1 MEKFY
6 ELIPCSTS
14 NLGAGYDVFG
24 LSLDL
29 FLEIEA
35 KFGQRCVTN
44 LPRQL
49 ENSLLNIESKI
60 HEVLS
65 IEKPKNLTW
74 SLNSKIPIGKG
85 LGSSASLI
93 VGLLKIISSAHS
105 IQLNDQELISVA
117 SSVEGHPDNVSPTI
131 LGGLTISFT
140 DPDGNFK
147 AVRTSIKEFPKT
159 IVFVPD
165 FSLQTKKARQVV
177 PTEVSISD
185 AIKNIS
191 QTNLILESLYSKR
204 YDIMHYA
211 IYDRLHESFRAS
223 LIPGYLE
230 VKDRIMCDGAYFASL
245 SGAGPSIFSFVRD
258 NFDPEGAVSKWKE
271 FGVSAKYYILNV
283 YLNNK

>member
-105 IQLNDQELISVA
+105 IQLNDQELISLA

-230 VKDRIMCDGAYFASL
+230 VKDRIMRDGAYFASL
-245 SGAGPSIFSFVRD
+245 SGAGPSIFSFVPD
-258 NFDPEGAVSKWKE
+258 NFDPEGTVSKWKE

-283 YLNNK
+283 YLK